1 MTLNVKF
8 NKSITVAQQPAS
20 LIKLLTALVVRDWV
34 SGGTLSTTVTVTAA
48 DAFTPTT
55 AQLMTNDVLS
65 YSDLIY
71 GLLVPSGNDA
81 ALCLARNVGNL
92 ILTSEGLPLTDP
104 VGRFLTAMGAKATSL
119 GLSGAVCSTPHGVDT
134 TSRLTM
140 EQVVVLFQACLADSY
155 LKTVMGTL
163 THLMTITGVNART
176 YNVTHTINPS
186 GTVPLPEFI
195 AGKTGT
201 TVDAGSCVVM
211 LYQIGGVD
219 RISGVMNSTADPQ
232 RYVDLRALINYEI
245 ARSA

>member
-1 MTLNVKF
+1 MSTIQYSKN
-8 NKSITVAQQPAS
+8 IATAQQPAS
-20 LIKLLTALVVRDWV
+20 LIKLLTALVTRDWIPDG
-34 SGGTLSTTVTVTAA
+34 SLSTTVTVTAA
-48 DAFTPTT
+48 DAHAPST
-55 AQLMTNDVLS
+55 AQIQTNDVVS
-65 YSDLIY
+65 YGDLIY

-81 ALCLARNVGNL
+81 GLCLARNVGNL

-104 VGRFLTAMGAKATSL
+104 VGRFLTAMGAKATAL
-119 GLSGAVCSTPHGVDT
+119 GLTGVICSTPHGVDT

-140 EQVVVLFQACLADSY
+140 EQVVVIFQACLADAY

-186 GTVPLPEFI
+186 GSVLLPEFV

-201 TVDAGSCVVM
+201 TVDAGSCVVV
-211 LYQIGGVD
+211 LWQTGGSD
-219 RISGVMNSTADPQ
+219 RITGVMGSTADPQ
-232 RYVDLRALINYEI
+232 RYVDLRALMNYEI